1 MIVEFIDRVS
11 QDMVVGFFFK
21 GHDLARIADRE
32 YQLAAERLGAPV
44 QYGGRPVGAVHKH
57 LGINKGHL
65 RRRLAILKYVLQ
77 SHGVDEAIIRRWLD
91 HERGLESEI
100 TNARECV
107 E

>member
-1 MIVEFIDRVS
+1 MIVEFIERVS

-32 YQLAAERLGAPV
+32 YQLAAERMGGPV
-44 QYGGRPVGAVHKH
+44 TYGGRPVGAVHKG

-65 RRRLAILKYVLQ
+65 RRRLAILKFVLT
-77 SHGVDEAIIRRWLD
+77 SHGVDDGVMERWLT